1 VALRGIA
8 ALAHHE
14 WAQSCATRLK
24 SQWRSNLVDTLGVP
38 ARDGTQAHADVVLAV
53 EQAADGPELERLATS
68 AATSLVG
75 LAVLW
80 WAGGWLPLVITLALL
95 GAAVPLYVRAG
106 RRSETLAR
114 DVEQRRALLETR
126 QLDVLQHAPEL
137 RALGAVDYGAN
148 EIGAI
153 STSEHRLALRAIRV
167 ALESSLV
174 TEFLSGVSI
183 GLVAMVVGFHLL
195 DGRISLVRAL
205 VAVLVTTELFS
216 HVRRYGVAFHRR
228 DDAARALGL
237 LGASRRD
244 VAGTSSTILLE
255 TRSLVTSVH
264 DQPLTLRVAPG
275 ERLVV
280 RGPSGVGKTTLLY
293 TLLGWRPARAGSVAR
308 TDAAIGFVSAE
319 STLLSGTLRE
329 NLTLGANFDDG
340 LVTATL
346 RSLGLVGARF
356 RDLDVELLADGRGL
370 SGGERVRLLLARALL
385 AGPALL
391 VVDDVAGVLDEESR
405 ENVRTALAGLHPL
418 AVVEATSGAS
428 LLSDVDVIELRP

>member
-1 VALRGIA
+1 
-8 ALAHHE
+8 
-14 WAQSCATRLK
+14 
-24 SQWRSNLVDTLGVP
+24 
-38 ARDGTQAHADVVLAV
+38 
-53 EQAADGPELERLATS
+53 
-68 AATSLVG
+68 
-75 LAVLW
+75 
-80 WAGGWLPLVITLALL
+80 
-95 GAAVPLYVRAG
+95 
-106 RRSETLAR
+106 
-114 DVEQRRALLETR
+114 
-126 QLDVLQHAPEL
+126 
-137 RALGAVDYGAN
+137 
-148 EIGAI
+148 
-153 STSEHRLALRAIRV
+153 
-167 ALESSLV
+167 
-174 TEFLSGVSI
+174 
-183 GLVAMVVGFHLL
+183 
-195 DGRISLVRAL
+195 
-205 VAVLVTTELFS
+205 
-216 HVRRYGVAFHRR
+216 
-228 DDAARALGL
+228 
-237 LGASRRD
+237 
-244 VAGTSSTILLE
+244 
-255 TRSLVTSVH
+255 
-264 DQPLTLRVAPG
+264 
-275 ERLVV
+275 
-280 RGPSGVGKTTLLY
+280 LLY